1 MIASDIS
8 ITNLLLGLLLL
19 VIPLIMLLEM
29 RVKLIKTLLVSILRM
44 IIQLAAIGIVLDYLF
59 GWNNLIFT
67 IGWMLVM
74 LASATLITMER
85 LSYPRS
91 FMLPLIF
98 LPFLAAT
105 LIVLPYTVLV
115 IVKPQASQL
124 SRYLIPLYG
133 MLLGNSISSA
143 TLAIERLTSDL
154 KTNQKAYFSRLAM
167 GASPQEAALPFLR
180 AAYKTS
186 LTPRVLNISTM
197 GLVTLPGMMTGQILG
212 GSPPTTAIKYQ
223 MLIMIA
229 IFAAVSISV
238 FLAMKLLI
246 IKLFDHYGLPKIPL
260 DKD

>member
-1 MIASDIS
+1 MTAADIPVTS
-8 ITNLLLGLLLL
+8 LLLGILLLI
-19 VIPLIMLLEM
+19 IPIIMLLEM
-29 RVKLIKTLLVSILRM
+29 KVKLLKSLLVSILRM

-59 GWNNLIFT
+59 KWNNLIFT
-67 IGWMLVM
+67 IGWMAVM
-74 LASATLITMER
+74 LVSATLITMER
-85 LSYPRS
+85 VNYPRS
-91 FMLPLIF
+91 FILPLIF
-98 LPFLAAT
+98 LPFLSAT
-105 LIVLPYTVLV
+105 LIVLPYTVLI

-154 KTNQKAYFSRLAM
+154 KNNWKAYYTRLAL
-167 GASPQEAALPFLR
+167 GASPNEAAMPFLR

-186 LTPRVLNISTM
+186 LIPRILNISTM

-212 GSPPTTAIKYQ
+212 GSSPTTAIKYQ

-238 FLAMKLLI
+238 YLAMKMLI
-246 IKLFDHYGLPKIPL
+246 LKLFDHYGLPKIPL
-260 DKD
+260 E